1 MDKLLS
7 LRNVGVIR
15 DGRTILQSDD
25 LHIPLTGITALIGP
39 NGAGKTTLLRLIH
52 GLIEPSIG
60 QCERPFAPNESALVF
75 HYTPMLKATVR
86 EHLTLLRDTDRTIRD
101 EAIDEALQSVGIAH
115 LANNPAQR
123 LSAGERQKLCFARA
137 RLQNPKLVLLDE
149 PTAKWISDALGG
161 AKIIMIEQ
169 GRSTAES
176 YLVEM
181 IERRLGEFSAGV
193 VAAPFYSLCDRLQ
206 GGAPLGTRVVQQAL
220 LHALKEAGWVDM
232 GRIKS
237 REFDTRKHIICAPEL
252 ADTASKSELRRMV
265 EETPPPSAVRLVK

>member
-7 LRNVGVIR
+7 LRNVGGIR

-123 LSAGERQKLCFARA
+123 LSAGERQKICFARA

-149 PTAKWISDALGG
+149 PTANLDPNASDDVEQMITQLAKDGKAVLFASHNMAQVKRLATHLIFMQDGKILEIS
-161 AKIIMIEQ
+161 
-169 GRSTAES
+169 SP
-176 YLVEM
+176 
-181 IERRLGEFSAGV
+181 GV
-193 VAAPFYSLCDRLQ
+193 FFKNPQ
-206 GGAPLGTRVVQQAL
+206 T
-220 LHALKEAGWVDM
+220 KEGSQFLA
-232 GRIKS
+232 
-237 REFDTRKHIICAPEL
+237 REFIAQ
-252 ADTASKSELRRMV
+252 
-265 EETPPPSAVRLVK
+265 

>member
-1 MDKLLS
+1 MDKLLN
-7 LRNVGVIR
+7 LRNVEVIR
-15 DGRTILQSDD
+15 DGCAILQSDD

-149 PTAKWISDALGG
+149 PTANLDPNASDDVEQMIAQLAKDGKAVLFASHNMAQVKRLATHLIFMQDGKIVEIS
-161 AKIIMIEQ
+161 
-169 GRSTAES
+169 SP
-176 YLVEM
+176 
-181 IERRLGEFSAGV
+181 GV
-193 VAAPFYSLCDRLQ
+193 FFKNPQ
-206 GGAPLGTRVVQQAL
+206 T
-220 LHALKEAGWVDM
+220 KEGSQFLA
-232 GRIKS
+232 
-237 REFDTRKHIICAPEL
+237 REFIAQ
-252 ADTASKSELRRMV
+252 
-265 EETPPPSAVRLVK
+265 

>member
-1 MDKLLS
+1 MDKLLN
-7 LRNVGVIR
+7 LHNVGVIR

-60 QCERPFAPNESALVF
+60 QCKRPFAPNESALVF

-149 PTAKWISDALGG
+149 PTANLDPNASDDVEQMIAQLAKDGKAVLFASHNMAQVKRLATHLIFMQDGKILEIS
-161 AKIIMIEQ
+161 
-169 GRSTAES
+169 SP
-176 YLVEM
+176 
-181 IERRLGEFSAGV
+181 GV
-193 VAAPFYSLCDRLQ
+193 FFKNPQ
-206 GGAPLGTRVVQQAL
+206 T
-220 LHALKEAGWVDM
+220 KEGSQFLA
-232 GRIKS
+232 
-237 REFDTRKHIICAPEL
+237 REFIAQ
-252 ADTASKSELRRMV
+252 
-265 EETPPPSAVRLVK
+265 

>member
-1 MDKLLS
+1 MDKLLN
-7 LRNVGVIR
+7 LQNVGVIR
-15 DGRTILQSDD
+15 DGRTIFQSDD

-101 EAIDEALQSVGIAH
+101 EAIDEVLQSVGIAH

-149 PTAKWISDALGG
+149 PTANLDPNASDDVEQMIAQLAKDGKAVLFASHNMAQVKRLATHLIFMQDGKILEIS
-161 AKIIMIEQ
+161 
-169 GRSTAES
+169 SP
-176 YLVEM
+176 
-181 IERRLGEFSAGV
+181 GV
-193 VAAPFYSLCDRLQ
+193 FFKNPQ
-206 GGAPLGTRVVQQAL
+206 T
-220 LHALKEAGWVDM
+220 KEGSQFLA
-232 GRIKS
+232 
-237 REFDTRKHIICAPEL
+237 REFIAQ
-252 ADTASKSELRRMV
+252 
-265 EETPPPSAVRLVK
+265 

>member
-7 LRNVGVIR
+7 LRNVEVIR
-15 DGRTILQSDD
+15 DGCAILQSDD

-86 EHLTLLRDTDRTIRD
+86 QHLTLLRDTDRTIRD

-149 PTAKWISDALGG
+149 PTANLDPNASDDVEQMITQLAKDGKAVLFASHNMAQVKRLATHLIFMQDGKILEIS
-161 AKIIMIEQ
+161 
-169 GRSTAES
+169 SP
-176 YLVEM
+176 
-181 IERRLGEFSAGV
+181 GV
-193 VAAPFYSLCDRLQ
+193 FFKNPQ
-206 GGAPLGTRVVQQAL
+206 T
-220 LHALKEAGWVDM
+220 KEGSQFLA
-232 GRIKS
+232 
-237 REFDTRKHIICAPEL
+237 REFIAQ
-252 ADTASKSELRRMV
+252 
-265 EETPPPSAVRLVK
+265 

>member
-15 DGRTILQSDD
+15 DGRTIFQSDD

-86 EHLTLLRDTDRTIRD
+86 QHLTLLRDTDRTIRD

-149 PTAKWISDALGG
+149 PTANLDPNASDDVEQMIAQLAKDGKAVLFASHNMAQVKRLATHLIFMQDGKIVEIS
-161 AKIIMIEQ
+161 
-169 GRSTAES
+169 SP
-176 YLVEM
+176 
-181 IERRLGEFSAGV
+181 GV
-193 VAAPFYSLCDRLQ
+193 FFKNPQ
-206 GGAPLGTRVVQQAL
+206 T
-220 LHALKEAGWVDM
+220 KEGSQFLA
-232 GRIKS
+232 
-237 REFDTRKHIICAPEL
+237 REFIAQ
-252 ADTASKSELRRMV
+252 
-265 EETPPPSAVRLVK
+265 

>member
-39 NGAGKTTLLRLIH
+39 TGAGKTTLLRLIH

-86 EHLTLLRDTDRTIRD
+86 EHLTLLRETDRTIRD
-101 EAIDEALQSVGIAH
+101 ETIDEALQSVGIAH

-149 PTAKWISDALGG
+149 PTANLDPNASDDVEQMIAQLAKDGKAVLFASHNMAQVKRLATHLIFMQDGKIVEIS
-161 AKIIMIEQ
+161 
-169 GRSTAES
+169 SP
-176 YLVEM
+176 
-181 IERRLGEFSAGV
+181 GV
-193 VAAPFYSLCDRLQ
+193 FFKNPQ
-206 GGAPLGTRVVQQAL
+206 T
-220 LHALKEAGWVDM
+220 KEGSQFLA
-232 GRIKS
+232 
-237 REFDTRKHIICAPEL
+237 REFIAQ
-252 ADTASKSELRRMV
+252 
-265 EETPPPSAVRLVK
+265 

>member
-7 LRNVGVIR
+7 LRNVEVIR
-15 DGRTILQSDD
+15 DGCAILQSDD

-60 QCERPFAPNESALVF
+60 HCERPFAPNESALVF

-149 PTAKWISDALGG
+149 PTANLDPNASDDVEQMIAQLAKDGKAVLFASHNMAQVKRLATHLIFMQDGKILEIS
-161 AKIIMIEQ
+161 
-169 GRSTAES
+169 SP
-176 YLVEM
+176 
-181 IERRLGEFSAGV
+181 GV
-193 VAAPFYSLCDRLQ
+193 FFKNPQ
-206 GGAPLGTRVVQQAL
+206 T
-220 LHALKEAGWVDM
+220 KEGSQFLA
-232 GRIKS
+232 
-237 REFDTRKHIICAPEL
+237 REFIAQ
-252 ADTASKSELRRMV
+252 
-265 EETPPPSAVRLVK
+265 

>member
-1 MDKLLS
+1 MDKLLN
-7 LRNVGVIR
+7 LRNVEVIR
-15 DGRTILQSDD
+15 DGCAILQSDD

-86 EHLTLLRDTDRTIRD
+86 QHLTLLRDTDRTIRD

-149 PTAKWISDALGG
+149 PTANLDPNASDDVEQMIAQLAKDGKAVLFASHNMAQVKRLATHLIFMQDGKIVEIS
-161 AKIIMIEQ
+161 
-169 GRSTAES
+169 SP
-176 YLVEM
+176 
-181 IERRLGEFSAGV
+181 GV
-193 VAAPFYSLCDRLQ
+193 FFKNPQ
-206 GGAPLGTRVVQQAL
+206 T
-220 LHALKEAGWVDM
+220 KEGSQFLA
-232 GRIKS
+232 
-237 REFDTRKHIICAPEL
+237 REFIAQ
-252 ADTASKSELRRMV
+252 
-265 EETPPPSAVRLVK
+265 

>member
-7 LRNVGVIR
+7 LRNVEVIR
-15 DGRTILQSDD
+15 DGCAILQSDD

-60 QCERPFAPNESALVF
+60 RCERPFAPHESALVF

-101 EAIDEALQSVGIAH
+101 EAIDEVLQSVGIAH

-123 LSAGERQKLCFARA
+123 LSAGERQKLCFART

-149 PTAKWISDALGG
+149 PTANLDPNASDDVEQMIAQL
-161 AKIIMIEQ
+161 AKD
-169 GRSTAES
+169 G
-176 YLVEM
+176 
-181 IERRLGEFSAGV
+181 
-193 VAAPFYSLCDRLQ
+193 
-206 GGAPLGTRVVQQAL
+206 
-220 LHALKEAGWVDM
+220 K
-232 GRIKS
+232 
-237 REFDTRKHIICAPEL
+237 
-252 ADTASKSELRRMV
+252 
-265 EETPPPSAVRLVK
+265 

>member
-7 LRNVGVIR
+7 LRNVEVIR
-15 DGRTILQSDD
+15 DGRTILQSGD
-25 LHIPLTGITALIGP
+25 LHVPLAGITALIGP

-60 QCERPFAPNESALVF
+60 QCKRPFAPNESALVF

-149 PTAKWISDALGG
+149 PTANLDPNASDDVEQMIAQLAKDGKAVLFASHNMAQVKRLATHLIFMQDGKILEIS
-161 AKIIMIEQ
+161 
-169 GRSTAES
+169 SP
-176 YLVEM
+176 
-181 IERRLGEFSAGV
+181 GV
-193 VAAPFYSLCDRLQ
+193 FFKNPQ
-206 GGAPLGTRVVQQAL
+206 T
-220 LHALKEAGWVDM
+220 KEGSQFLA
-232 GRIKS
+232 
-237 REFDTRKHIICAPEL
+237 REFIAQ
-252 ADTASKSELRRMV
+252 
-265 EETPPPSAVRLVK
+265 

>member
-15 DGRTILQSDD
+15 DGHTILQSDD

-60 QCERPFAPNESALVF
+60 HCERPFAPNESALVF

-149 PTAKWISDALGG
+149 PTANLDPNASDDVEQMIAQLARDGKAVLFASHNMAQVKRLATHLIFMQDGKILEIS
-161 AKIIMIEQ
+161 
-169 GRSTAES
+169 SP
-176 YLVEM
+176 
-181 IERRLGEFSAGV
+181 GV
-193 VAAPFYSLCDRLQ
+193 FFKNPQ
-206 GGAPLGTRVVQQAL
+206 T
-220 LHALKEAGWVDM
+220 KEGSQFLA
-232 GRIKS
+232 
-237 REFDTRKHIICAPEL
+237 REFIAQ
-252 ADTASKSELRRMV
+252 
-265 EETPPPSAVRLVK
+265 

>member
-1 MDKLLS
+1 MDKLLN
-7 LRNVGVIR
+7 LHNVGVIR

-60 QCERPFAPNESALVF
+60 QCDRPFTPHESALVF

-149 PTAKWISDALGG
+149 PTANLDPNASDDVEQMIAQLAKDGKAVLFASHNMAQVKRLATHLIFMQDGKILEIS
-161 AKIIMIEQ
+161 
-169 GRSTAES
+169 SP
-176 YLVEM
+176 
-181 IERRLGEFSAGV
+181 GV
-193 VAAPFYSLCDRLQ
+193 FFKNPQ
-206 GGAPLGTRVVQQAL
+206 T
-220 LHALKEAGWVDM
+220 KEGSQFLA
-232 GRIKS
+232 
-237 REFDTRKHIICAPEL
+237 REFIAQ
-252 ADTASKSELRRMV
+252 
-265 EETPPPSAVRLVK
+265 

>member
-60 QCERPFAPNESALVF
+60 QCERPFAPHESALVF

-101 EAIDEALQSVGIAH
+101 EAIDEVLQSVGIAH

-149 PTAKWISDALGG
+149 PTANLDPNASDDVEQMITQLAKDGKAVLFASHNMAQVKRLATHLIFMQDGKILEIS
-161 AKIIMIEQ
+161 
-169 GRSTAES
+169 SP
-176 YLVEM
+176 
-181 IERRLGEFSAGV
+181 GV
-193 VAAPFYSLCDRLQ
+193 FFKNPQ
-206 GGAPLGTRVVQQAL
+206 T
-220 LHALKEAGWVDM
+220 KEGSQFLA
-232 GRIKS
+232 
-237 REFDTRKHIICAPEL
+237 REFIAQ
-252 ADTASKSELRRMV
+252 
-265 EETPPPSAVRLVK
+265 

>member
-149 PTAKWISDALGG
+149 PTANLDPNASDDVEQMIAQLAKDGKAVLFASHNMAQVKRLATHLIFMQNGKIVEIS
-161 AKIIMIEQ
+161 
-169 GRSTAES
+169 SP
-176 YLVEM
+176 
-181 IERRLGEFSAGV
+181 GV
-193 VAAPFYSLCDRLQ
+193 FFKNPQ
-206 GGAPLGTRVVQQAL
+206 T
-220 LHALKEAGWVDM
+220 KEGSQFLA
-232 GRIKS
+232 
-237 REFDTRKHIICAPEL
+237 REFIAQ
-252 ADTASKSELRRMV
+252 
-265 EETPPPSAVRLVK
+265 

>member
-1 MDKLLS
+1 MDKLLN
-7 LRNVGVIR
+7 LHNVGVIR

-123 LSAGERQKLCFARA
+123 LSAGERQKLCVARA

-149 PTAKWISDALGG
+149 PTANLDPNASDDVEQMIAQL
-161 AKIIMIEQ
+161 AKDGKAVLFASHNMAQ
-169 GRSTAES
+169 
-176 YLVEM
+176 VK
-181 IERRLGEFSAGV
+181 RLASNLIFMQDGKILEITHPDAFFKN
-193 VAAPFYSLCDRLQ
+193 PQ
-206 GGAPLGTRVVQQAL
+206 T
-220 LHALKEAGWVDM
+220 KEGSQFLA
-232 GRIKS
+232 
-237 REFDTRKHIICAPEL
+237 REFIAQ
-252 ADTASKSELRRMV
+252 
-265 EETPPPSAVRLVK
+265 

>member
-7 LRNVGVIR
+7 LRNVEVIR

-39 NGAGKTTLLRLIH
+39 NGAGKTSLLRLIH

-86 EHLTLLRDTDRTIRD
+86 QHLTLLRDTDRTIRD

-123 LSAGERQKLCFARA
+123 LSAGERQKLCVARA

-149 PTAKWISDALGG
+149 PTANLDPNASDDVEQMITQLAKDGKAVLFASHNMAQVKRLATHLIFMQDGKIVEIS
-161 AKIIMIEQ
+161 
-169 GRSTAES
+169 SP
-176 YLVEM
+176 
-181 IERRLGEFSAGV
+181 GV
-193 VAAPFYSLCDRLQ
+193 FFKNPQ
-206 GGAPLGTRVVQQAL
+206 T
-220 LHALKEAGWVDM
+220 KEGSQFLA
-232 GRIKS
+232 
-237 REFDTRKHIICAPEL
+237 REFIAQ
-252 ADTASKSELRRMV
+252 
-265 EETPPPSAVRLVK
+265 

>member
-7 LRNVGVIR
+7 LRNVEVIR
-15 DGRTILQSDD
+15 DGCAILQSDD

-60 QCERPFAPNESALVF
+60 QCKRPFAPNESALVF

-86 EHLTLLRDTDRTIRD
+86 QHLTLLRDTDRTIRD

-149 PTAKWISDALGG
+149 PTANLDPNASDDVEQMIAQLAKDGKAVLFASHNMAQVKRLATHLIFMQDGKILEIS
-161 AKIIMIEQ
+161 
-169 GRSTAES
+169 SP
-176 YLVEM
+176 
-181 IERRLGEFSAGV
+181 GV
-193 VAAPFYSLCDRLQ
+193 FFKNPQ
-206 GGAPLGTRVVQQAL
+206 T
-220 LHALKEAGWVDM
+220 KEGSQFLA
-232 GRIKS
+232 
-237 REFDTRKHIICAPEL
+237 REFIAQ
-252 ADTASKSELRRMV
+252 
-265 EETPPPSAVRLVK
+265 

>member
-1 MDKLLS
+1 MDKLLN
-7 LRNVGVIR
+7 LRNVEVIR
-15 DGRTILQSDD
+15 DGRAILQSDD
-25 LHIPLTGITALIGP
+25 LHLPLTGITALIGP

-60 QCERPFAPNESALVF
+60 QCERPFAPNEIALVF

-149 PTAKWISDALGG
+149 PTANLDPNASDDVEQMIAQLAKDGKAVLFASHNMAQVKRLATHLIFMQDGKILEIS
-161 AKIIMIEQ
+161 
-169 GRSTAES
+169 SP
-176 YLVEM
+176 
-181 IERRLGEFSAGV
+181 GV
-193 VAAPFYSLCDRLQ
+193 FFKNPQ
-206 GGAPLGTRVVQQAL
+206 T
-220 LHALKEAGWVDM
+220 KEGSQFLA
-232 GRIKS
+232 
-237 REFDTRKHIICAPEL
+237 REFIAQ
-252 ADTASKSELRRMV
+252 
-265 EETPPPSAVRLVK
+265 

>member
-25 LHIPLTGITALIGP
+25 LHISLTGITALIGP

-123 LSAGERQKLCFARA
+123 LSAGERQKLCVARA

-149 PTAKWISDALGG
+149 PTANLDPNASDDVEQMIAQLAKDGKAVLFASHNMAQVKRLATHLIFMQDGKILEIS
-161 AKIIMIEQ
+161 
-169 GRSTAES
+169 SP
-176 YLVEM
+176 
-181 IERRLGEFSAGV
+181 GV
-193 VAAPFYSLCDRLQ
+193 FFKNPQ
-206 GGAPLGTRVVQQAL
+206 T
-220 LHALKEAGWVDM
+220 KEGSQFLA
-232 GRIKS
+232 
-237 REFDTRKHIICAPEL
+237 REFIAQ
-252 ADTASKSELRRMV
+252 
-265 EETPPPSAVRLVK
+265 

>member
-149 PTAKWISDALGG
+149 PTANLDPNASDDVEQMIAQLARDGKAVLFASHNMAQVKRLATHLIFMEDGKILAIS
-161 AKIIMIEQ
+161 
-169 GRSTAES
+169 SP
-176 YLVEM
+176 
-181 IERRLGEFSAGV
+181 GV
-193 VAAPFYSLCDRLQ
+193 FFKNPQ
-206 GGAPLGTRVVQQAL
+206 T
-220 LHALKEAGWVDM
+220 KEGSQFLA
-232 GRIKS
+232 
-237 REFDTRKHIICAPEL
+237 REFIAQ
-252 ADTASKSELRRMV
+252 
-265 EETPPPSAVRLVK
+265 

>member
-7 LRNVGVIR
+7 LRNVEVIR
-15 DGRTILQSDD
+15 DGCAILQSDD

-123 LSAGERQKLCFARA
+123 LSAGERQKLCVARA

-149 PTAKWISDALGG
+149 PTANLDPNASDDVEQMIAQLAKDGKAVLFASHNMAQVKRLATHLIFMQDGKILEIS
-161 AKIIMIEQ
+161 
-169 GRSTAES
+169 SP
-176 YLVEM
+176 
-181 IERRLGEFSAGV
+181 GV
-193 VAAPFYSLCDRLQ
+193 FFKNPQ
-206 GGAPLGTRVVQQAL
+206 T
-220 LHALKEAGWVDM
+220 KEGSQFLA
-232 GRIKS
+232 
-237 REFDTRKHIICAPEL
+237 REFIAQ
-252 ADTASKSELRRMV
+252 
-265 EETPPPSAVRLVK
+265 

>member
-7 LRNVGVIR
+7 LRNVEVIR
-15 DGRTILQSDD
+15 DGCAILQSDD

-60 QCERPFAPNESALVF
+60 QCKRPFAPNESALVF

-149 PTAKWISDALGG
+149 PTANLDPNASDDVEQMIAQLAKDGKAVLFASHNMAQVKRLATHLIFMQDGKILEIS
-161 AKIIMIEQ
+161 
-169 GRSTAES
+169 SP
-176 YLVEM
+176 
-181 IERRLGEFSAGV
+181 GV
-193 VAAPFYSLCDRLQ
+193 FFKNPQ
-206 GGAPLGTRVVQQAL
+206 T
-220 LHALKEAGWVDM
+220 KEGSQFLA
-232 GRIKS
+232 
-237 REFDTRKHIICAPEL
+237 REFIAQ
-252 ADTASKSELRRMV
+252 
-265 EETPPPSAVRLVK
+265 

>member
-1 MDKLLS
+1 MDKLLN

-25 LHIPLTGITALIGP
+25 LHIPLRGITALVGP

-149 PTAKWISDALGG
+149 PTANLDPNASDDVEQMITQLAKDGKAVLFASHNMAQVKRLATHLIFMQDGKILEIS
-161 AKIIMIEQ
+161 
-169 GRSTAES
+169 SP
-176 YLVEM
+176 
-181 IERRLGEFSAGV
+181 GV
-193 VAAPFYSLCDRLQ
+193 FFKNPQ
-206 GGAPLGTRVVQQAL
+206 T
-220 LHALKEAGWVDM
+220 KEGSQFLA
-232 GRIKS
+232 
-237 REFDTRKHIICAPEL
+237 REFIAQ
-252 ADTASKSELRRMV
+252 
-265 EETPPPSAVRLVK
+265 

>member
-1 MDKLLS
+1 MDKLLN
-7 LRNVGVIR
+7 LHNVEVIR

-101 EAIDEALQSVGIAH
+101 EAIDEVLQSVGIAH

-149 PTAKWISDALGG
+149 PTANLDPNASDDVEQMIAQLAKDGKAVLFASHNMAQVKRLATHLIFMQDGKILEISSPGVFFKNPQTKEG
-161 AKIIMIEQ
+161 
-169 GRSTAES
+169 S
-176 YLVEM
+176 
-181 IERRLGEFSAGV
+181 EFLA
-193 VAAPFYSLCDRLQ
+193 
-206 GGAPLGTRVVQQAL
+206 
-220 LHALKEAGWVDM
+220 
-232 GRIKS
+232 
-237 REFDTRKHIICAPEL
+237 REFIAQ
-252 ADTASKSELRRMV
+252 
-265 EETPPPSAVRLVK
+265 